1 MNVLEHLLQH
11 TAALLDKRNQPWA
24 LIGGLAVSVRT
35 EPRFTRDLDL
45 AVAVTSDAAAE
56 SLIHEMQACGYV
68 PVATVEQEETGRLAT
83 VRMIPAS
90 LRSEG
95 LLLDILFASSG
106 IEAEICRGAEILHI
120 SSLLSV
126 PVASVPH
133 LIALKVLARD
143 DRTRPQDVMDL
154 RQLIASADANDLALA
169 LDAAR
174 LIEARGYNRCR
185 DLVAGVQAAWDQFRD
200 DRT

>member
-1 MNVLEHLLQH
+1 MNVLENLLQH
-11 TAALLDKRNQPWA
+11 AAALLDKRMQPWA

-45 AVAVTSDAAAE
+45 AVAVASDAAAE
-56 SLIHEMQACGYV
+56 SLIHEMQAYGYV
-68 PVATVEQEETGRLAT
+68 PVATVEQEQTCRLAT

-90 LRSEG
+90 LQSEG

-106 IEAEICRGAEILHI
+106 IEAEICRDAEILHI
-120 SSLLSV
+120 SRHLAV

-133 LIALKVLARD
+133 LIVLKILARD
-143 DRTRPQDVMDL
+143 DRTRPQDALDL
-154 RQLIASADANDLALA
+154 RQLISGADADDMALA

-174 LIEARGYNRCR
+174 LIEARGYNRGR
-185 DLVAGVQAAWDQFRD
+185 DLVSGLQVTWAEFRD
-200 DRT
+200 DRG